1 MMIKNVGG
9 EAMRT
14 TIYDVAT
21 ALKLSPGTIS
31 KILNNTGTVSQETRD
46 RVLQYVKE
54 IGYVADTNARILKS
68 KFSYTV
74 GVIFSDISL
83 VGLEHPFFG
92 SIIQHFKNYV
102 EKAGYEVVF
111 ITSKVGDHEL
121 TYLEWCRN
129 KKVDGVFIVSGNINN
144 TYIQELVQSELP
156 CVSSDI
162 IMPGL
167 HSVLSNDYEGIQLGF
182 EYALGMGMKR
192 IAMLSGPQT
201 SRAFYQRQN
210 AYFELLG
217 KYHLEQRV
225 EWVKEAVGF
234 GYTSAYQSTRAW
246 VDEWTLAPDIILA
259 QSDDLAF
266 GVIRALEENG
276 FQVPKD
282 ISVIGFDDINF
293 ARLFTPSLTTIRQDK
308 EAIGK
313 GAAKLL
319 LQYIQQHE
327 SIKTTTV
334 THVPVEIVI
343 RDSTRKFHE

>member
-1 MMIKNVGG
+1 
-9 EAMRT
+9 MRT
-14 TIYDVAT
+14 TIYDVAK
-21 ALKLSPGTIS
+21 ALTIS
-31 KILNNTGTVSQETRD
+31 KILNNTGSVSVETRE

-68 KFSYTV
+68 KYSYTI

-92 SIIQHFKNYV
+92 SIIQHFKTYV

-111 ITSKVGDHEL
+111 ITSKVGAHQL

-144 TYIQELVQSELP
+144 AYIQELVQSELP

-182 EYALGMGMKR
+182 DYAMGMGMKR

-201 SRAFYQRQN
+201 SRAFYQRQD
-210 AYFELLG
+210 AYYNLLG
-217 KYHLEQRV
+217 KHRLEHRV
-225 EWVKEAVGF
+225 EWVKEANGF
-234 GYTSAYQSTRAW
+234 GYTSAYNATRQW
-246 VDEWTLAPDIILA
+246 VDEWKLSPDIILA

-266 GVIRALEENG
+266 GVIRALEESG
-276 FQVPKD
+276 FHVPKD

-293 ARLFTPSLTTIRQDK
+293 ARLFTPALTTIRQDK
-308 EAIGK
+308 QAIGE

-319 LQYIQQHE
+319 LHYIQHPEHRKE
-327 SIKTTTV
+327 STV
-334 THVPVEIVI
+334 THIPVEIVI